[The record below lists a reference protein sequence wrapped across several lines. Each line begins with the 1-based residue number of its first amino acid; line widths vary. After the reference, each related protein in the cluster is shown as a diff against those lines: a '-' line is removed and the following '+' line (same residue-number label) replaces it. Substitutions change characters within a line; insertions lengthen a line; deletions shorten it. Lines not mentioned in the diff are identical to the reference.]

1 LFYYDIFLDY
11 VKTKKAFFAKKTYYL
26 QLLVLCGCLM
36 PFFNK
41 ALGYYEKAGMQDMIE
56 GISGVSTEL
65 HIGGAANG
73 TDSY

>member
-1 LFYYDIFLDY
+1 MFYYDIFLDY
-11 VKTKKAFFAKKTYYL
+11 VKTKKAFFCKKN
-26 QLLVLCGCLM
+26 VLFATFGIMRCLM

>member
-1 LFYYDIFLDY
+1 
-11 VKTKKAFFAKKTYYL
+11 
-26 QLLVLCGCLM
+26 M